1 MPPNSI
7 DTLAVRDRQ
16 EWRRWLEGNHDKSK
30 GVWLVFYRRGTG
42 VTTLSYNDSVEEAI
56 CFGWVDSLVK
66 RLDDERYARKFTPRA
81 SSSRWSTVNR
91 RRYESLL
98 SRGLLAPAGL
108 QRPPTDRSGDAL
120 RPSLEEIPDYIE
132 SGLKSRPE
140 AWDNFNKLAPSYK
153 RQYIAWI
160 DSAKR
165 EETRQRRLQEALTLL
180 EAGERLG
187 LK

>member
-1 MPPNSI
+1 
-7 DTLAVRDRQ
+7 
-16 EWRRWLEGNHDKSK
+16 
-30 GVWLVFYRRGTG
+30 
-42 VTTLSYNDSVEEAI
+42 
-56 CFGWVDSLVK
+56 
-66 RLDDERYARKFTPRA
+66 
-81 SSSRWSTVNR
+81 
-91 RRYESLL
+91 
-98 SRGLLAPAGL
+98 
-108 QRPPTDRSGDAL
+108 
-120 RPSLEEIPDYIE
+120 LEEIPDYIE